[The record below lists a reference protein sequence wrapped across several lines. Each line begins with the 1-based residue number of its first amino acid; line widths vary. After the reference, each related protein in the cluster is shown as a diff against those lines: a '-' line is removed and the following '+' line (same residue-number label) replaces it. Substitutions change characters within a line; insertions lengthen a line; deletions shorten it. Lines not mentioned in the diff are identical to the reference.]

1 MTNYIN
7 SYDRVKSAI
16 ESGKALNVF
25 NLICG
30 DFISKSS
37 FEYSDESD
45 IIFELV
51 AKNGEGFVIDICNRV
66 RESMRNGKAI
76 VLSDKQ
82 RWCVAFAAM
91 KISAEAVDS
100 LREADNDNGTDDKA
114 MSAEDIKLVNEY
126 QESGRVFVHLNDG
139 RTICRTMTS
148 KEVQAAQR
156 IRASEGMQ
164 AFKTEIARLFN
175 EQYREPQRAN
185 RAITAADEQFYLLRG
200 KRDIIPL
207 TEDEEAEYQ
216 YLLQKNFS

>member
-37 FEYSDESD
+37 FEYSDEAD

-51 AKNGEGFVIDICNRV
+51 AKKGEGFVIDICNRV

-91 KISAEAVDS
+91 KISSEAVDS
-100 LREADNDNGTDDKA
+100 LREADNGTDDKA
-114 MSAEDIKLVNEY
+114 MKAEDIKLVNEY
-126 QESGRVFVHLNDG
+126 QESGRVFVHLNNG
-139 RTICRTMTS
+139 KTICRTMTS

-156 IRASEGMQ
+156 IRASEGML

-175 EQYREPQRAN
+175 KQYREPQRAN
-185 RAITAADEQFYLLRG
+185 RATTAEDEHFNLLRV

-207 TEDEEAEYQ
+207 TEDEEIEYQ
-216 YLLQKNFS
+216 NLINKDC

>member
-37 FEYSDESD
+37 FEYSDEAD

-51 AKNGEGFVIDICNRV
+51 AKKGEGFVIDICNRV

-91 KISAEAVDS
+91 KISSEAVDS
-100 LREADNDNGTDDKA
+100 LREADNDNGADDKA
-114 MSAEDIKLVNEY
+114 MRAEDIKLVNEY
-126 QESGRVFVHLNDG
+126 QESGRVFVHLNNG
-139 RTICRTMTS
+139 ETICRTMTS
-148 KEVQAAQR
+148 REVQAAQR
-156 IRASEGMQ
+156 IRASEGML

-175 EQYREPQRAN
+175 KQYRETKRAN
-185 RAITAADEQFYLLRG
+185 RATTAEDEHFNLLRV

-207 TEDEEAEYQ
+207 TEDEEIEYQ
-216 YLLQKNFS
+216 NLINKDC

>member
-7 SYDRVKSAI
+7 SYDRVKNAI
-16 ESGKALNVF
+16 ESGKALNIF

-30 DFISKSS
+30 DFVSKNS
-37 FEYSDESD
+37 FEYSDEAD

-51 AKNGEGFVIDICNRV
+51 AKKGEGFVIDICNRV

-91 KISAEAVDS
+91 KISSEAVDS
-100 LREADNDNGTDDKA
+100 LREADNDNGTDGKA
-114 MSAEDIKLVNEY
+114 MKAEDIKLVNEY
-126 QESGRVFVHLNDG
+126 QESGRVFVHLNNG
-139 RTICRTMTS
+139 KTICRTMTS

-156 IRASEGMQ
+156 IRTSEGMQ

-175 EQYREPQRAN
+175 KQYREPQRAN
-185 RAITAADEQFYLLRG
+185 RATTAEDEHFNLLRV

-207 TEDEEAEYQ
+207 PEDEEIEYQ
-216 YLLQKNFS
+216 NLINKDC

>member
-1 MTNYIN
+1 
-7 SYDRVKSAI
+7 
-16 ESGKALNVF
+16 
-25 NLICG
+25 
-30 DFISKSS
+30 
-37 FEYSDESD
+37 
-45 IIFELV
+45 
-51 AKNGEGFVIDICNRV
+51 
-66 RESMRNGKAI
+66 MRNGKAI

-91 KISAEAVDS
+91 RISADAVDS
-100 LREADNDNGTDDKA
+100 LREADSDYVTDDKA

-126 QESGRVFVHLNDG
+126 QESGRVFIHLNNG
-139 RTICRTMTS
+139 KTICRTMTS

-185 RAITAADEQFYLLRG
+185 RAITAEDEQFYLLRG

>member
-16 ESGKALNVF
+16 ESGKTLNIF

-30 DFISKSS
+30 DFVSKNS
-37 FEYSDESD
+37 FEYSDEAD

-91 KISAEAVDS
+91 RISAEAVDS
-100 LREADNDNGTDDKA
+100 LREADSDYFTDDKA

-126 QESGRVFVHLNDG
+126 QESGRVFIHLNDG

-148 KEVQAAQR
+148 KEVQIAQR
-156 IRASEGMQ
+156 IRAREGMQ

-185 RAITAADEQFYLLRG
+185 RATTAEDEQFYLLRG

>member
-16 ESGKALNVF
+16 ESGEALNIF

-30 DFISKSS
+30 DFVSKSS
-37 FEYSDESD
+37 FEYSDEAD

-51 AKNGEGFVIDICNRV
+51 AKKGEGFVIDICNRV

-91 KISAEAVDS
+91 KISAEVVDS
-100 LREADNDNGTDDKA
+100 LREADSDYVTDDKA

-156 IRASEGMQ
+156 VRASEGMQ

-185 RAITAADEQFYLLRG
+185 RAITAEDEQFYLLRG

-207 TEDEEAEYQ
+207 TEYEEVEYQ

>member
-37 FEYSDESD
+37 FEYSDEAD

-51 AKNGEGFVIDICNRV
+51 AKKGEGFVIDICNRV

-91 KISAEAVDS
+91 KISSEAVDS
-100 LREADNDNGTDDKA
+100 LREADNGTDDKA
-114 MSAEDIKLVNEY
+114 MKAEDIKLVNEY
-126 QESGRVFVHLNDG
+126 QESGRVFVHLNNG
-139 RTICRTMTS
+139 KTICRTMTS

-175 EQYREPQRAN
+175 KQYREPQRAN
-185 RAITAADEQFYLLRG
+185 RATTAEDEHFNLLRV

-207 TEDEEAEYQ
+207 TEDEEIEYQ
-216 YLLQKNFS
+216 NLINKDC

>member
-37 FEYSDESD
+37 FEYSDEAD
-45 IIFELV
+45 IIFDLV
-51 AKNGEGFVIDICNRV
+51 AKKGEGFVIDICNRV
-66 RESMRNGKAI
+66 RESMRNGKVI
-76 VLSDKQ
+76 ILSDKQ
-82 RWCVAFAAM
+82 RWCIAFAAI
-91 KISAEAVDS
+91 KISVEAVDS
-100 LREADNDNGTDDKA
+100 LREADNDNGADDKA
-114 MSAEDIKLVNEY
+114 MKAEDIKLVNEY
-126 QESGRVFVHLNDG
+126 QESGRVFVHLNNG
-139 RTICRTMTS
+139 KTICRTMTS

-156 IRASEGMQ
+156 IRASEGML

-175 EQYREPQRAN
+175 KQYREPQRAN
-185 RAITAADEQFYLLRG
+185 RATTTEDEHFNLLRV

-207 TEDEEAEYQ
+207 TEDEEIEYQ
-216 YLLQKNFS
+216 NLINKDC

>member
-37 FEYSDESD
+37 FEYSDEAD

-91 KISAEAVDS
+91 RISAEAVDS
-100 LREADNDNGTDDKA
+100 LRETCSGNSSADNA
-114 MSAEDIKLVNEY
+114 LSADDIKVVNEY
-126 QESGRVFVHLNDG
+126 QESGRVFIHLNDG

-185 RAITAADEQFYLLRG
+185 RAITAEDEQFYLLRG

>member
-7 SYDRVKSAI
+7 SYDRVKNAI

-30 DFISKSS
+30 DFVSKSS
-37 FEYSDESD
+37 FEYSDEAD

-51 AKNGEGFVIDICNRV
+51 AKKGEGFVIDICNRV

-82 RWCVAFAAM
+82 RWCIAFAAI
-91 KISAEAVDS
+91 KISVEAVDS
-100 LREADNDNGTDDKA
+100 LREADDDNSSRGNDVR
-114 MSAEDIKLVNEY
+114 AEDIKTVNEY
-126 QESGRVFVHLNDG
+126 QESGRVFVHLKDG

-164 AFKTEIARLFN
+164 AFKTEIARLLN
-175 EQYREPQRAN
+175 EQYRETQRAN
-185 RAITAADEQFYLLRG
+185 RAITAEDEQFYLLRG

-207 TEDEEAEYQ
+207 TEDEEREYQ
-216 YLLQKNFS
+216 NLINKDC